1 VNKMADRQGYT
12 TWERALSAG
21 AVDSYIAWDDSEI
34 MRDHAIGI
42 TKDTMGKCFPIDLAV
57 AYTLV
62 SSGPNNPLTLKEL
75 VNEYTRTATVMMSG
89 KVGFGSYL
97 HPDMALCNHDMKD
110 TNVYEFPY
118 TTVVDGVLQVNSQ
131 QGSITE
137 SEVYDDMPPHIKEQC
152 SIFSDDFTC
161 NQHEFSKNAS
171 REEML
176 IGYMV
181 GGFDSVRLWLESNYE
196 TKTWVLKS
204 NRIPT
209 PVKTLGECGFE
220 DVDGVKAPCKHHNNN
235 LTAGWVMVRHPED
248 AAKTLSLWRRG
259 AGCTVTSTWN
269 NDHLT
274 NNDDEHRSRFSGAH
288 TKVGFVTTDGEDRII
303 PFEKVSRK
311 AARIVSEKQ
320 VIKEIR
326 GALSRMKNWSG
337 NRSLVSDDTEVL
349 LDEDGNVRYK
359 MNEGYETSTPMRTRR
374 TNNTKYS
381 WSKWTWARDMQVYV
395 AETHSKNRKE
405 GETQC
410 KTCYLSNV
418 LDAQGDSYCE
428 CGQGWKYV
436 KQSSRMSYGHEIA
449 KFSWEPITPP
459 HVWCFDSW
467 PTLDIISPT
476 SIGLKNLRELMIKG
490 GARLNLCSSQSQ
502 WIEENNARETISKDN
517 LLNGGMKVTKV
528 KLYTP
533 SVIHINSNIMVDDKP
548 YEPEIAMTPS
558 EILNT
563 LMFGSGDDIEEMGD
577 KYGIVGMKGK
587 KSVDM
592 RIQTGSYNY
601 KSVKLPKPTT
611 KVDTHTVVI
620 A

>member
-1 VNKMADRQGYT
+1 MADRQGYT

-42 TKDTMGKCFPIDLAV
+42 TKKTMGKCFPIDLAV

-89 KVGFGSYL
+89 KVGYGFYL
-97 HPDMALCNHDMKD
+97 HPDMSLCNQDMKD
-110 TNVYEFPY
+110 TRIYEFPY
-118 TTVVDGVLQVNSQ
+118 TTVVEGKLHVNATK
-131 QGSITE
+131 GSILQC
-137 SEVYDDMPPHIKEQC
+137 EVYDTMPPHIKEQC
-152 SIFSDDFTC
+152 SIFSDGYEHAMA
-161 NQHEFSKNAS
+161 HESF
-171 REEML
+171 EVL
-176 IGYMV
+176 IGYIV
-181 GGFDSVRLWLESNYE
+181 EGFDAVRLWLENNYE
-196 TKTWVLKS
+196 TDTWVFNS
-204 NRIPT
+204 SRIPN
-209 PVKTLGECGFE
+209 PRQTLGKCGFE

-235 LTAGWVMVRHPED
+235 LTGGWVMVRHPED
-248 AAKTLSLWRRG
+248 ATKTMSLWRRG
-259 AGCTVTSTWN
+259 SGCTVNSSWN

-274 NNDDEHRSRFSGAH
+274 NEITVGIKRGRNRFSGAH

-311 AARIVSEKQ
+311 AARKVTEKQ

-349 LDEDGNVRYK
+349 LNEDGNVRYK
-359 MNEGYETSTPMRTRR
+359 MKDGWKTSTPMRTRR

-476 SIGLKNLRELMIKG
+476 SMGLKNLRELMIKG
-490 GARLNLCSSQSQ
+490 GSRLNLCSSQSQ

-517 LLNGGMKVTKV
+517 LLSGGMKVTKV
-528 KLYTP
+528 KLYNP
-533 SVIHINSNIMVDDKP
+533 SVIHINSNVVIDGKP
-548 YEPEIAMTPS
+548 FEPETAMTPS
-558 EILNT
+558 DILNT

-577 KYGIVGMKGK
+577 KYNIVGQKGK

-592 RIQTGSYNY
+592 RLNSGSYDY

-611 KVDTHTVVI
+611 KVDTHITEVS